1 MEPAAPRTGPAAGR
15 ERNSR
20 VMVSRF
26 ALPCVGAAAAFA
38 AAAAG
43 AGSAWLLLPT
53 LIAGAGAFWCAAEMR
68 SLHRRLHAGA
78 RERAGW
84 ERRYRRLHDSV
95 ALGVFRANAA
105 GRVVGANPGL
115 VALLGFRS
123 EAELLVADF
132 SEQIYVGPGTFDALL
147 GRVRMQGALELTD
160 LRLRRADGLTVTVLA
175 TVEAVWD
182 EAGGVESFEAVFV
195 DVTRERLA
203 TSQRRTIERR
213 FRRLFEAPGVGI
225 LLGSLPRGAVE
236 EANSTLIE
244 QLGLRPSELPVPLE
258 RLIPDEERALHR
270 DLRAALELEGS
281 AGPVAASL
289 RRSDGT
295 RLDVLFSIALLDPAT
310 GEFLAIVIDRSRAA
324 AENLRNPG
332 RVAGAETGSPSAAD
346 GVGRRSA

>member
-1 MEPAAPRTGPAAGR
+1 MEPAATRTGPATGR
-15 ERNSR
+15 ERTSR
-20 VMVSRF
+20 LSVSRF
-26 ALPCVGAAAAFA
+26 AVPCVAAAAAFA

-43 AGSAWLLLPT
+43 AGAPWLLLPALT
-53 LIAGAGAFWCAAEMR
+53 AGAGALWCVAELR
-68 SLHRRLHAGA
+68 ALNRRLHAGA

-95 ALGVFRANAA
+95 ALGVFRADAA

-123 EAELLVADF
+123 EAELLAGDF
-132 SEQIYVGPGTFDALL
+132 AEQIYVGPGTFEALL
-147 GRVRMQGALELTD
+147 GRVRTQGALELAD
-160 LRLRRADGLTVTVLA
+160 LRLRRADGLTATVLA

-182 EAGGVESFEAVFV
+182 EAGGVESFEAVLV

-203 TSQRRTIERR
+203 TSQRRTLERR

-270 DLRAALELEGS
+270 ELRAALELEGS
-281 AGPVAASL
+281 AGPVPASL

-295 RLDVLFSIALLDPAT
+295 RLDALLSVALLDPAT
-310 GEFLAIVIDRSRAA
+310 GEFIAVVIDRARAVGDNLRTPGRPAA
-324 AENLRNPG
+324 AE
-332 RVAGAETGSPSAAD
+332 AASPPVVD

>member
-1 MEPAAPRTGPAAGR
+1 MEPVTPPTGPAAGR
-15 ERNSR
+15 EGTSR
-20 VMVSRF
+20 LTVSRF
-26 ALPCVGAAAAFA
+26 ALPCVAAAAAFA
-38 AAAAG
+38 AASAG
-43 AGSAWLLLPT
+43 AGAPWLLVPALV
-53 LIAGAGAFWCAAEMR
+53 AGAGAFWCAAELR
-68 SLHRRLHAGA
+68 GLNRRLHALA

-95 ALGVFRANAA
+95 ALGVFRADAA

-123 EAELLVADF
+123 EAELLAREF
-132 SEQIYVGPGTFDALL
+132 AEQTYVGPGTFEALL
-147 GRVRMQGALELTD
+147 GRVRTQGALELAD

-182 EAGGVESFEAVFV
+182 ETGGVESFEAVLV

-225 LLGSLPRGAVE
+225 LLGSLPRGVVE

-258 RLIPDEERALHR
+258 RLIPDEERELHR
-270 DLRAALELEGS
+270 SLRAALELEGS
-281 AGPVAASL
+281 AGPVPALL

-295 RLDVLFSIALLDPAT
+295 RVDVLLSVALLDPAT
-310 GEFLAIVIDRSRAA
+310 GEFIAIVIDRSRVAA
-324 AENLRNPG
+324 GILREPG
-332 RVAGAETGSPSAAD
+332 RPAGTEAGSPPVAD